1 MYLLIPV
8 WPSALA
14 HNSFWNKSKIHRII
28 YATFR
33 EKLFTTR
40 KKKITFNLCLNSS
53 VLISFVLWLKEP
65 DFTILISKGDCLI
78 SIILLCVHLSIAE
91 LCIFII
97 CKLSYILKFITI
109 LLCKLLNANAVIL
122 SVISAK
128 VKIKIKQ
135 NVKGEEEEI
144 TGKNKTN

>member
-1 MYLLIPV
+1 M
-8 WPSALA
+8 
-14 HNSFWNKSKIHRII
+14 
-28 YATFR
+28 
-33 EKLFTTR
+33 
-40 KKKITFNLCLNSS
+40 CLNSS
-53 VLISFVLWLKEP
+53 VLISFVLRLKEP